1 VDLLSRIAGQFEES
15 ARTKLSAAEILAG
28 PIADAAGLMV
38 QSLLGGGK
46 ILACGNGSSAA
57 DAQHFVAKM
66 MGRFERERPQL
77 AALAL
82 SADSPV
88 ITALANVYSFRQIYA
103 KQIHTLAQP
112 GDLLLAISSSGRS
125 DSIVDAIE
133 AAQERDMRI
142 VAMTGRNGGH
152 VAELLREG
160 DIHICVPHERSARI
174 QEVHVLAIHCL
185 CDGIDCLLMGEDN

>member
-1 VDLLSRIAGQFEES
+1 MDLLSRIAGQFEES
-15 ARTKLSAAEILAG
+15 ARTKQSAAEILAG
-28 PIADAAGLMV
+28 PIADAAHVMV
-38 QSLLGGGK
+38 QSLLGSGK

-82 SADSPV
+82 SADSTV
-88 ITALANVYSFRQIYA
+88 LTALANVYLFRQIYA

-112 GDLLLAISSSGRS
+112 GDVLLAISSSGHS
-125 DSIVDAIE
+125 ENILDAIE
-133 AAQERDMRI
+133 AAQERDMRV

-152 VAELLREG
+152 IAELLREG
-160 DIHICVPHERSARI
+160 DIHICVPHERTARI
-174 QEVHVLAIHCL
+174 QEVHILAIHCL

>member
-1 VDLLSRIAGQFEES
+1 MDLLSRIADQFEES

-28 PIADAAGLMV
+28 PISDAANVMV

-46 ILACGNGSSAA
+46 VLACGNGSSAA
-57 DAQHFVAKM
+57 DAQHFAAKM

-103 KQIHTLAQP
+103 RQIHTLAQP
-112 GDLLLAISSSGRS
+112 GDVLLAISSSGRS
-125 DSIVDAIE
+125 DNILDAIE

-152 VAELLREG
+152 VAELMREG
-160 DIHICVPHERSARI
+160 DIHICVPHERTARI
-174 QEVHVLAIHCL
+174 QEVHILAIHCL

>member
-1 VDLLSRIAGQFEES
+1 MDLLSRIAGQFEES
-15 ARTKLSAAEILAG
+15 ARATLSAAEVLAG
-28 PIADAAGLMV
+28 PIADASHVMV
-38 QSLLGGGK
+38 QSLLGNGK

-57 DAQHFVAKM
+57 DAQHFASKM

-88 ITALANVYSFRQIYA
+88 VTALANVYSFRQVYA

-112 GDLLLAISSSGRS
+112 GDVLLAISSSGRS
-125 DSIVDAIE
+125 DNILDAIE
-133 AAQERDMRI
+133 AAQERDMRV

-160 DIHICVPHERSARI
+160 DVHICVPHERTARI
-174 QEVHVLAIHCL
+174 QEIHILAIHCL
-185 CDGIDCLLMGEDN
+185 CDGIDCLLMGEES

>member
-1 VDLLSRIAGQFEES
+1 VDLLSRIADQFEES

-28 PIADAAGLMV
+28 PISDAANVMV

-46 ILACGNGSSAA
+46 VLACGNGSSAA
-57 DAQHFVAKM
+57 DAQHFAAKM

-103 KQIHTLAQP
+103 RQIHTLAQP
-112 GDLLLAISSSGRS
+112 GDVLLAISSSGRS
-125 DSIVDAIE
+125 DNILDAIE

-152 VAELLREG
+152 VAELMREG
-160 DIHICVPHERSARI
+160 DIHICVPHERTARI
-174 QEVHVLAIHCL
+174 QEVHILAIHCL

>member
-1 VDLLSRIAGQFEES
+1 MDLLSRIAGQFEES
-15 ARTKLSAAEILAG
+15 ARTKQSAAEILAG
-28 PIADAAGLMV
+28 PIADAAHVMV
-38 QSLLGGGK
+38 QSLLGSGK

-82 SADSPV
+82 SADSTV
-88 ITALANVYSFRQIYA
+88 LTALANVYLFRQIYA

-112 GDLLLAISSSGRS
+112 GDVLLAISSSGHS
-125 DSIVDAIE
+125 ENILDAIE
-133 AAQERDMRI
+133 AAQERDMRV

-152 VAELLREG
+152 IAELLREG
-160 DIHICVPHERSARI
+160 DIYICVPHERTARI
-174 QEVHVLAIHCL
+174 QEVHILAIHCL